1 MLPTNTNEMNPPIS
15 DLLLYGFSSFLT
27 RKAGIT
33 FEKERWHQFRKGI
46 EAASL
51 EFGFSAPANC
61 IKWLMSSELSREQLE
76 TLASHL
82 TIIETYF
89 FREKKSFDAF
99 ENKILPQL
107 IQALSGEKKRVRIW
121 SAACSSGEEPYTI
134 AMILDKK
141 KEALEN
147 VSTLILAT
155 DINREA
161 LDKARK
167 GIYRE
172 WSFRTISPLLKE
184 KHFLKN

>member
-1 MLPTNTNEMNPPIS
+1 MLPANTNEMSPAIS
-15 DLLLYGFSSFLT
+15 DLLLSSFSSFLT

-33 FEKERWHQFRKGI
+33 FEKGRWRQFRKGI

-51 EFGFSAPANC
+51 EFGFSDPANC
-61 IKWLMSSELSREQLE
+61 IKWLMSSDLSREQLE
-76 TLASHL
+76 LLASHL

-89 FREKKSFDAF
+89 FREKKSFDAL

-107 IQALSGEKKRVRIW
+107 IQTLPREKKRLRIW
-121 SAACSSGEEPYTI
+121 SAACSTGEEPYTI
-134 AMILDKK
+134 SMILNKK
-141 KEALEN
+141 KEALED

-172 WSFRTISPLLKE
+172 WSFRTISPSL
-184 KHFLKN
+184 